1 MSELKKDKRILVMT
15 EELRNLRKNYKL
27 ALQEIRAKE
36 IEIGLTKTKRVT
48 THIIKP
54 TKGKVSEATAFMVCS
69 DWHVDEVVK
78 PIMVNGLNKYNPKVA
93 TKRADAFFKNGLK
106 LVEICQK
113 DVEINRIVM
122 PILGDMI
129 SSNIHDELLE
139 NNSMLPMEAIQFV
152 KELLVSGIKFL
163 LENSD
168 HQLTFICHCG
178 NHSRITKKI
187 RHSTEVGNSLEYL
200 LYHGIADHFRKEER
214 TEFIIS
220 PSYHSYLKIY
230 GKTIRFHHG
239 HDIRYGGGVGGIYVP
254 VNKAIAQWN
263 KLKWADLEIF
273 AHFHQMRDGGNFLC
287 NGSLIGY
294 NPYALSIKAD
304 FEQPRQIFFLWDKKR
319 GKTITAPILL
329 NE

>member
-1 MSELKKDKRILVMT
+1 MSELQKDKRILAMT

-27 ALQEIRAKE
+27 ALQEIRTKE
-36 IEIGLTKTKRVT
+36 IEIGLTKTKKVQ

-54 TKGKVSEATAFMVCS
+54 TRGRKSEAIAFMVCS

-78 PIMVNGLNKYNPKVA
+78 PLMVNNLNKYNPKIA
-93 TKRADAFFKNGLK
+93 TKRADAFFRNGLK
-106 LVEICQK
+106 LVDICQK
-113 DVEINRIVM
+113 DVEINRIVI

-129 SSNIHDELLE
+129 SGNIHEELAE
-139 NNSMLPMEAIQFV
+139 NSSMLPMEAIQFV
-152 KELLVSGIKFL
+152 KELLTSGIKFL
-163 LENSD
+163 IKNSNKK
-168 HQLTFICHCG
+168 LTFVCHCG
-178 NHSRITKKI
+178 NHSRITKTA

-200 LYHGIADHFRKEER
+200 LYHNLKDYFRKEKR
-214 TEFIIS
+214 IEFLIS
-220 PSYHSYLKIY
+220 PSYHSYLKIF

-239 HDIRYGGGVGGIYVP
+239 HAMRYGGGVGGIYIP

-263 KLKWADLEIF
+263 KLRWADLEVF
-273 AHFHQMRDGGNFLC
+273 AHFHQMRDGGNFIC
-287 NGSLIGY
+287 NGSLVGY

-304 FEQPRQIFFLWDKKR
+304 FEQPKQVFFIWDRKR